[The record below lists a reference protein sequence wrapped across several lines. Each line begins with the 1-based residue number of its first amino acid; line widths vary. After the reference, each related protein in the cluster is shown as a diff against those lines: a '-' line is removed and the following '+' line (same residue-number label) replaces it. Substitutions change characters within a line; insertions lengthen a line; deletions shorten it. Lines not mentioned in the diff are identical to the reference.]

1 MDQLRFCTNPKCLQ
15 LYKEL
20 RRPRRVEAV
29 KHSQK
34 DIPKIPPYHR
44 DCAVLL
50 QKSELRGEEWIRF
63 SNFLE
68 GRRVDVRMSFEW
80 EKWGACQIAQTLAGS
95 QLLTKKC
102 LLSSSSNFPSS
113 KRLSV
118 NFASRANYSSRQ
130 EACCILFYSITS
142 RPQNSYTSM
151 GCVFYLLPKW
161 RSSDFRLFVPKADLL
176 NEIPLL
182 PIFCSLFLFL
192 FFRWIR
198 KEAKHVESAPR
209 KEATT
214 VSLANETR
222 LQRRPIQ
229 QKNREQTDH
238 EFRR

>member
-102 LLSSSSNFPSS
+102 LLSSSSNFPFS

-118 NFASRANYSSRQ
+118 NFLYVARVKSQ
-130 EACCILFYSITS
+130 LF
-142 RPQNSYTSM
+142 
-151 GCVFYLLPKW
+151 
-161 RSSDFRLFVPKADLL
+161 
-176 NEIPLL
+176 
-182 PIFCSLFLFL
+182 
-192 FFRWIR
+192 
-198 KEAKHVESAPR
+198 
-209 KEATT
+209 
-214 VSLANETR
+214 
-222 LQRRPIQ
+222 
-229 QKNREQTDH
+229 EQTRSMLH
-238 EFRR
+238 IILQHHITTSKLLHIHGMCVLLITKMEVEWFSTFRA